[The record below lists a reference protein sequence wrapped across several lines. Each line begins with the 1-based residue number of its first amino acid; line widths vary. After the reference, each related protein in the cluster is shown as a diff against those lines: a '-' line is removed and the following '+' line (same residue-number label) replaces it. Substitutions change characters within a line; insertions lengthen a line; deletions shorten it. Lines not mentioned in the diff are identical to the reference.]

1 MIWGSI
7 PHGPLGLRV
16 GITIAAFIAR
26 VGFSVKLHYNYN
38 REPQIVLV
46 IIKAPIVIEVFV

>member
-26 VGFSVKLHYNYN
+26 VGFSVTLHYNYN